1 MTEQTAPI
9 EAEAAPAEAVTPE
22 TAAPAPVDSVM
33 AATSVPVTPEAPAA
47 PVRPEGLPDAY
58 WDDATGIKPEAYAR
72 LVELETA
79 DAARREGVPEAPDGY
94 ALTLAEEIKGP
105 DGKPVEF
112 AADDPLAKAILPALH
127 EAGIPQAGVSKLL
140 TAYAKAEIE
149 AQAAEVAEVQGRL
162 KAEIA
167 KLGPNDEAVKQRTG
181 AVQAELAAKIG
192 PERAEALRRVMTNAD
207 AFMAVEALIQQLRGP
222 GISAVPHHP
231 ATPAGLAERLY
242 GNQGVA

>member
-1 MTEQTAPI
+1 MTDQTAPI
-9 EAEAAPAEAVTPE
+9 EAEAAPVEAATPE
-22 TAAPAPVDSVM
+22 AAAPAVVDSVV

-58 WDDATGIKPEAYAR
+58 WDDATGIKPEAYAK
-72 LVELETA
+72 LAELEAA

-112 AADDPLAKAILPALH
+112 AADDPLVQAVLPALH
-127 EAGIPQAGVSKLL
+127 EAGMSQAGVSKLL
-140 TAYAKAEIE
+140 TAYAKIELE
-149 AQAAEVAEVQGRL
+149 AQASETAEVQDRL

-181 AVQAELAAKIG
+181 AVQTELAAKIG

-222 GISAVPHHP
+222 GISAVPARTP
-231 ATPAGLAERLY
+231 ATPDLATRLY
-242 GNQGVA
+242 G